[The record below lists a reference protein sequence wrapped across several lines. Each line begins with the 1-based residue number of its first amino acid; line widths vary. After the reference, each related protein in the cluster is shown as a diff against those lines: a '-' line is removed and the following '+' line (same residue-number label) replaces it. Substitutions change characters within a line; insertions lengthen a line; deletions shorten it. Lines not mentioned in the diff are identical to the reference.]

1 MNLSLYL
8 SFFLLSMACSNI
20 DKDVKDE
27 VESTF
32 ENVKEKASEVW
43 NDIAAK
49 MEDLNEAIEKE
60 DV

>member
-8 SFFLLSMACSNI
+8 LFFLLSMACSNI

-43 NDIAAK
+43 NDIEAK
-49 MEDLNEAIEKE
+49 IEDLNEAIEKE